1 MSIDVTTEK
10 RFEEDIEAFFISLA
24 GGYTKGTDTYDP
36 ALGLYVNTLIE
47 FIQRTQPKEWARFE
61 NQNKVDPVRK
71 FCLAL
76 NTACDTEGLVSVL
89 RHGFKHR
96 GITFRV
102 CYFKPESSL
111 NQTAAALYAKN
122 IVNCN
127 RQWYYSADTKKSVD
141 MVLVLNGIP
150 VFAFELKNQYTGQN
164 VDNAKRQWMYDRD
177 PREICFQFNKRI
189 LGYFCVDHTEVW
201 MATKL
206 TGKDTSFLPFNQGS
220 AGAGRDGGKGNPA
233 NPNGYPTEYLW
244 EQIFQKESM
253 MDILQKFIHL
263 QITEEENADFPSLP
277 SAGCC
282 PQAA

>member
-36 ALGLYVNTLIE
+36 ALGLYVNPLIE

-150 VFAFELKNQYTGQN
+150 V
-164 VDNAKRQWMYDRD
+164 
-177 PREICFQFNKRI
+177 
-189 LGYFCVDHTEVW
+189 
-201 MATKL
+201 
-206 TGKDTSFLPFNQGS
+206 
-220 AGAGRDGGKGNPA
+220 
-233 NPNGYPTEYLW
+233 
-244 EQIFQKESM
+244 
-253 MDILQKFIHL
+253 
-263 QITEEENADFPSLP
+263 
-277 SAGCC
+277 
-282 PQAA
+282 

>member
-10 RFEEDIEAFFISLA
+10 RFEEDIEAFFISPA

-122 IVNCN
+122 VVNCN

-150 VFAFELKNQYTGQN
+150 VFAFELKNQYTWTMPSGSGCMTVIPEKSASSSISASWATSALTTPKSGWQPN
-164 VDNAKRQWMYDRD
+164 SLVRTPSFCLSTKALPVQAVTVERATQLTPTAI
-177 PREICFQFNKRI
+177 PRNIC
-189 LGYFCVDHTEVW
+189 
-201 MATKL
+201 
-206 TGKDTSFLPFNQGS
+206 
-220 AGAGRDGGKGNPA
+220 GNR
-233 NPNGYPTEYLW
+233 
-244 EQIFQKESM
+244 FSRK
-253 MDILQKFIHL
+253 KV
-263 QITEEENADFPSLP
+263 
-277 SAGCC
+277 
-282 PQAA
+282 